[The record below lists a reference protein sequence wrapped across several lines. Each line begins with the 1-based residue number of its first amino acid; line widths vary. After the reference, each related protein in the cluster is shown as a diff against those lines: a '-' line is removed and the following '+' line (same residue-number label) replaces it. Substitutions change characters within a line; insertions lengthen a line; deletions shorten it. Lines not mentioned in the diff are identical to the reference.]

1 MYNRFVCIIFLMFI
15 GNMVV
20 AQKNG
25 AIKGKVVEYRTKQ
38 PLTGATIAIPEKDF
52 VAVTYSS
59 GIFIIS
65 NLSAG
70 TLQRNNHQYW
80 FL

>member
-52 VAVTYSS
+52 VASQIAQV
-59 GIFIIS
+59 F
-65 NLSAG
+65 LSFQ
-70 TLQRNNHQYW
+70 TCLREPTT
-80 FL
+80 